1 MKRELFL
8 PKTLLRLISL
18 LLLLT
23 VAGCGEIDWFPEYVR
38 LPTTPDDFSFPAK
51 TGTAKSVEVTSDAIT
66 VSGLTAA
73 TSPISITGSAG
84 SNSKYTINDG
94 TATESAGTVQNG
106 DKVTVTHTSSSVL
119 GTSTTSTLSIGAVS
133 AQFVSTTRFVD
144 TLTFTT
150 PTVVG
155 SYLQSYAD
163 ITSVDGAV
171 GTHVVSIKD
180 SSNSGAALY
189 AVTERGVVNPDS
201 SIIFTNVTQTLP
213 LLNGKRIFVRNL
225 ATVVAIPAVTTL
237 TIDGV
242 DTVVSLTLP

>member
-1 MKRELFL
+1 MKRELFR
-8 PKTLLRLISL
+8 PKTLLRLIP

-23 VAGCGEIDWFPEYVR
+23 VAGCGEVDWFPDYVR
-38 LPTTPDDFSFPAK
+38 LPTTPDAFSFTAK
-51 TGTAKSVEVTSDAIT
+51 TGTEKNVSVTSDAVT

-73 TSPISITGSAG
+73 SSPISITGSAG

-106 DKVTVTHTSSSVL
+106 DKVTVTHTSSTAL
-119 GTSTTSTLSIGAVS
+119 GTSTTSTLTIGAES

-163 ITSVDGAV
+163 ITSVDGAI
-171 GTHVVSIKD
+171 GTHVISIKD

-189 AVTERGVVNPDS
+189 AVTERGVVSPDS
-201 SIIFTNVTQTLP
+201 SIIFTSATQTLP

-242 DTVVSLTLP
+242 DTVVSLTPP